1 MRTLV
6 IFDERAVIT
15 GIGAISCIGNN
26 ISEITKSLK
35 LGTSGIRFNES
46 YKELGM
52 RSHISGSINL
62 NLKDLIDRKHL
73 RFMGEAA
80 SYAYLSAAEAIKDS
94 GLDLSRF
101 SSQDVGVIAG
111 SGGASSRSQVEAAD
125 IVKSKG
131 VKRIGPY
138 RVTQTMGNTVSAAL
152 ATFFGIKGVN
162 FSISSACSTSAH
174 CIGSALEQI
183 QLGKQK
189 IILAGG
195 AEDEHWTMSSMF
207 DAMGALS
214 SSYNE
219 SPEKASRPFDKDRDG
234 FVIAG
239 GAGMLV
245 VEELDHALERNA
257 DIYAEITGYGATSD
271 GDDMVHPSGEG
282 ATNCM
287 LKAVEMHGKDNIDY
301 INAHGTSTPAGDP
314 VELESI
320 KKVFIDKIPPI
331 SSTKSQTGH
340 TLGAA
345 GALESI
351 FSLLMLKNSFISK
364 TLNLS
369 SSIDEGEGLD
379 LVSEVRD
386 QDLDA
391 VMNNSF
397 GFGGTNV
404 SLVFEKLK
412 S

>member
-1 MRTLV
+1 MSTLK
-6 IFDERAVIT
+6 RAVIT

-52 RSHISGSINL
+52 RSQISGSINL

-80 SYAYLSAAEAIKDS
+80 SYAYLSTAEAIKDS
-94 GLDLSRF
+94 GMDLSRF

-219 SPEKASRPFDKDRDG
+219 SPEKASRPFDIDRDG

-287 LKAVEMHGKDNIDY
+287 LKAVEMHGKDNIGY

-320 KKVFIDKIPPI
+320 KKVFKDKIPPI

-345 GALESI
+345 GAIESI

-364 TLNLS
+364 TLNLAG
-369 SSIDEGEGLD
+369 SIEEGEGLD
-379 LVSEVRD
+379 LVSEVRN

>member
-1 MRTLV
+1 MSTLK
-6 IFDERAVIT
+6 RAVIT

-35 LGTSGIRFNES
+35 LGTSGICFNES

-80 SYAYLSAAEAIKDS
+80 SYAYLSTAEAIRDS

-219 SPEKASRPFDKDRDG
+219 SPEKASRPFDNDRDG

-320 KKVFIDKIPPI
+320 KKVFKDKIPPI

-369 SSIDEGEGLD
+369 NSIDEGEGLD
-379 LVSEVRD
+379 LVSEVRN

>member
-1 MRTLV
+1 MSTLK
-6 IFDERAVIT
+6 RAVIT

-52 RSHISGSINL
+52 RSQISGSINL

-80 SYAYLSAAEAIKDS
+80 SYAYLSTAEAIKDS
-94 GLDLSRF
+94 GMDLSRF

-219 SPEKASRPFDKDRDG
+219 SPEKASRPFDTDRDG

-287 LKAVEMHGKDNIDY
+287 LKAVEMHGKDNIGY

-320 KKVFIDKIPPI
+320 KKVFKDKIPPI

-364 TLNLS
+364 TLNLA
-369 SSIDEGEGLD
+369 SSIEEGEGLD
-379 LVSEVRD
+379 LVSEVRN

>member
-1 MRTLV
+1 MSTLK
-6 IFDERAVIT
+6 RAVIT

-80 SYAYLSAAEAIKDS
+80 SYAYLSTAEAIRDS

-219 SPEKASRPFDKDRDG
+219 SPEKASRPFDNDRDG

-320 KKVFIDKIPPI
+320 KKVFKDKIPPI

-369 SSIDEGEGLD
+369 NSIDEGEGLD
-379 LVSEVRD
+379 LVSEVRN

>member
-1 MRTLV
+1 MSTLK
-6 IFDERAVIT
+6 RAVIT

-80 SYAYLSAAEAIKDS
+80 SYAYLSTAEAIRDS

-219 SPEKASRPFDKDRDG
+219 TPEKASRPFDKERDG

-271 GDDMVHPSGEG
+271 GNDMVHPSGEG

-369 SSIDEGEGLD
+369 NSIDEGEGLD
-379 LVSEVRD
+379 LVSEVRN

>member
-1 MRTLV
+1 MSTLK
-6 IFDERAVIT
+6 RAVIT

-26 ISEITKSLK
+26 ISDITKSLK
-35 LGTSGIRFNES
+35 LGTSGICFNES

-80 SYAYLSAAEAIKDS
+80 SYAYLSTAEAIKDS

-320 KKVFIDKIPPI
+320 KKVFKDKIPPI

-379 LVSEVRD
+379 LVSEVRN

>member
-1 MRTLV
+1 MSTLK
-6 IFDERAVIT
+6 RAVIT

-35 LGTSGIRFNES
+35 LGTSGICFNES

-379 LVSEVRD
+379 LVSEVRN

>member
-1 MRTLV
+1 MSTLK
-6 IFDERAVIT
+6 RAVIT

-35 LGTSGIRFNES
+35 SGTSGILFNES

>member
-1 MRTLV
+1 MSTLK
-6 IFDERAVIT
+6 RAVIT

-35 LGTSGIRFNES
+35 LGSSGIRFNES

-80 SYAYLSAAEAIKDS
+80 SYAYLSTAEAIKDS
-94 GLDLSRF
+94 GLDLSRL

-320 KKVFIDKIPPI
+320 KKVFKDKIPPI

-379 LVSEVRD
+379 LVSEVRN

>member
-1 MRTLV
+1 MSTLK
-6 IFDERAVIT
+6 RAVIT

-26 ISEITKSLK
+26 ISDITKSLK

-80 SYAYLSAAEAIKDS
+80 SYAYLSTAEAIKDS

-245 VEELDHALERNA
+245 IEELDHALERNA

-320 KKVFIDKIPPI
+320 KKVFKDKIPPI

-379 LVSEVRD
+379 LVSEVRN

>member
-1 MRTLV
+1 MSTLK
-6 IFDERAVIT
+6 RAVIT

-35 LGTSGIRFNES
+35 SGTSGIRFNES

-287 LKAVEMHGKDNIDY
+287 LKAVEMHGKDNIGY

>member
-1 MRTLV
+1 MSTLK
-6 IFDERAVIT
+6 RAVIT

-35 LGTSGIRFNES
+35 LGTSGIRLNES

-80 SYAYLSAAEAIKDS
+80 SYAYLSTAEAIKDS

-320 KKVFIDKIPPI
+320 KKVFKDKIPPI

-379 LVSEVRD
+379 LVSEVRN

>member
-1 MRTLV
+1 MSTLK
-6 IFDERAVIT
+6 RAVIT

-35 LGTSGIRFNES
+35 SGTSGIRFNES

-80 SYAYLSAAEAIKDS
+80 SYAYLSTAEAIKDS

-162 FSISSACSTSAH
+162 FSSSSACSTSAH

-320 KKVFIDKIPPI
+320 KKVFINKIPPI

-379 LVSEVRD
+379 LVSEVRN

>member
-1 MRTLV
+1 MSTLK
-6 IFDERAVIT
+6 RAVIT

-35 LGTSGIRFNES
+35 SGTSGIRFNES

-80 SYAYLSAAEAIKDS
+80 SYAYLSTAEAIKDS

-245 VEELDHALERNA
+245 VEELNHALERNA

-320 KKVFIDKIPPI
+320 KKVFKDKIPPI

-386 QDLDA
+386 LDLDA

>member
-1 MRTLV
+1 MSTLK
-6 IFDERAVIT
+6 RAVIT

-80 SYAYLSAAEAIKDS
+80 SYAYLSTAEAIKDS

-397 GFGGTNV
+397 GFGAVSYTHLTLPTNC
-404 SLVFEKLK
+404 
-412 S
+412 

>member
-1 MRTLV
+1 MSTLK
-6 IFDERAVIT
+6 RAVIT

-35 LGTSGIRFNES
+35 LGTSGISFNES

-62 NLKDLIDRKHL
+62 NLTDLIDRKHL

-80 SYAYLSAAEAIKDS
+80 SYAYLSTAEAIKDS
-94 GLDLSRF
+94 GLNLSRF

-219 SPEKASRPFDKDRDG
+219 SPEKASSPFDKDRDG

-320 KKVFIDKIPPI
+320 KKVFKDKIPPI

-379 LVSEVRD
+379 LVSEVRN

>member
-1 MRTLV
+1 MSTLK
-6 IFDERAVIT
+6 RAVIT

-35 LGTSGIRFNES
+35 SGTSGIRFNES

-101 SSQDVGVIAG
+101 SSLDVGVIAG

-282 ATNCM
+282 AANCM

-379 LVSEVRD
+379 LVSEVRN

>member
-1 MRTLV
+1 MSTLK
-6 IFDERAVIT
+6 RAVIT

-26 ISEITKSLK
+26 ISDITKSLK

-80 SYAYLSAAEAIKDS
+80 SYAYLSTAEAIKDS
-94 GLDLSRF
+94 GLDLSRL

-320 KKVFIDKIPPI
+320 KKVFKDKIPPI

-379 LVSEVRD
+379 LVSEVRN

>member
-1 MRTLV
+1 MSTLK
-6 IFDERAVIT
+6 RAVIT

-35 LGTSGIRFNES
+35 SGTSGIRFNES

-219 SPEKASRPFDKDRDG
+219 SPEKASRPFDNDRDG

>member
-1 MRTLV
+1 MSTLK
-6 IFDERAVIT
+6 RAVIT

-46 YKELGM
+46 YKELDM
-52 RSHISGSINL
+52 RSQISGSINL
-62 NLKDLIDRKHL
+62 NVKDLIDRKHL

-80 SYAYLSAAEAIKDS
+80 SYAYLSTSEAIKDS

-101 SSQDVGVIAG
+101 SSEDVGVIAG

-214 SSYNE
+214 SSYND
-219 SPEKASRPFDKDRDG
+219 SPERASRPFDKDRDG

-245 VEELDHALERNA
+245 VEELDHALKRNA
-257 DIYAEITGYGATSD
+257 EIYAEITGYGATSD

-287 LKAVEMHGKDNIDY
+287 LKAFQMHGKDNIDY

-320 KKVFIDKIPPI
+320 KKVFKDKIPPI

-369 SSIDEGEGLD
+369 DSIDEGEGLD
-379 LVSEVRD
+379 LVSEVRN

-412 S
+412 F

>member
-1 MRTLV
+1 MSTLK
-6 IFDERAVIT
+6 RAVIT

-80 SYAYLSAAEAIKDS
+80 SYAYLSTAEAIRDS

-320 KKVFIDKIPPI
+320 KKVFKDKIPPI

>member
-1 MRTLV
+1 MSTLK
-6 IFDERAVIT
+6 RAVIT

-80 SYAYLSAAEAIKDS
+80 SYAYLSTAEAIKDS

-219 SPEKASRPFDKDRDG
+219 SPEKASRPFDNDRDG

-320 KKVFIDKIPPI
+320 KKVFKDKIPPI

-379 LVSEVRD
+379 LVSEVRN

>member
-1 MRTLV
+1 MSTLK
-6 IFDERAVIT
+6 RAVIT

-52 RSHISGSINL
+52 RSQLSGSINL

-80 SYAYLSAAEAIKDS
+80 SYAYLSTAEAIKDS
-94 GLDLSRF
+94 GMDLSRF

-219 SPEKASRPFDKDRDG
+219 SPEKASRPFDIDRDG

-287 LKAVEMHGKDNIDY
+287 LKAVEMHGKDNIGY

-320 KKVFIDKIPPI
+320 KKVFKDKIPPI

-364 TLNLS
+364 TLNLA
-369 SSIDEGEGLD
+369 SSIEEGEGLD
-379 LVSEVRD
+379 LVSEVRN

>member
-1 MRTLV
+1 MSTLK
-6 IFDERAVIT
+6 RAVIT

-80 SYAYLSAAEAIKDS
+80 SYAYLSTAEAIKDS

-138 RVTQTMGNTVSAAL
+138 RVTQAMGNTVSAAL

-245 VEELDHALERNA
+245 IEELDHALERNA

-320 KKVFIDKIPPI
+320 KKVFKDKIPPI

-379 LVSEVRD
+379 LVSEVRN

>member
-1 MRTLV
+1 MSTLK
-6 IFDERAVIT
+6 RAVIT

-35 LGTSGIRFNES
+35 LGTSGICFNES

-80 SYAYLSAAEAIKDS
+80 SYAYLSTAEAIKDS

>member
-1 MRTLV
+1 MSTLK
-6 IFDERAVIT
+6 RAVIT

-80 SYAYLSAAEAIKDS
+80 SYAYLSTAEAIKDS

-245 VEELDHALERNA
+245 IEELDHALERNA

-320 KKVFIDKIPPI
+320 KKVFKDKIPPI

>member
-1 MRTLV
+1 MSTLK
-6 IFDERAVIT
+6 RAVIT
-15 GIGAISCIGNN
+15 GIGAVSCIGNN
-26 ISEITKSLK
+26 ISEINKSLK

-52 RSHISGSINL
+52 RSQISGSIDL

-80 SYAYLSAAEAIKDS
+80 SYAYLSTAEAIKDS

-125 IVKSKG
+125 IVKNKG

-219 SPEKASRPFDKDRDG
+219 SPEKASRPFDIDRDG

-287 LKAVEMHGKDNIDY
+287 LKAVEMHAKDNIDY

-320 KKVFIDKIPPI
+320 KKVFKDKIPPI

-379 LVSEVRD
+379 LVSEVRN

>member
-1 MRTLV
+1 MNTLK
-6 IFDERAVIT
+6 RAVIT
-15 GIGAISCIGNN
+15 GIGAVSCIGNN
-26 ISEITKSLK
+26 ISEINKSLK

-52 RSHISGSINL
+52 RSQISGSIDL

-80 SYAYLSAAEAIKDS
+80 SYAYLSTAEAIKDS

-125 IVKSKG
+125 ILRNKG

-219 SPEKASRPFDKDRDG
+219 SPEKASRPFDIDRDG

-287 LKAVEMHGKDNIDY
+287 LKAVEMHAKDNIDY

-320 KKVFIDKIPPI
+320 KKVFKDKVPPI

-364 TLNLS
+364 TLNLAS
-369 SSIDEGEGLD
+369 PIDEGEGLD
-379 LVSEVRD
+379 LVSEVRN

>member
-1 MRTLV
+1 MSTLK
-6 IFDERAVIT
+6 RAVIT

-26 ISEITKSLK
+26 VSEITKSLK

-52 RSHISGSINL
+52 RSQISGSINL

-80 SYAYLSAAEAIKDS
+80 SYAYLSTAEAIKDS
-94 GLDLSRF
+94 GMDLSRF

-287 LKAVEMHGKDNIDY
+287 LKAVEMHGKDNIGY

-320 KKVFIDKIPPI
+320 KKVFKDKIPPI

-364 TLNLS
+364 TLNLA
-369 SSIDEGEGLD
+369 SSIEEGEGLD
-379 LVSEVRD
+379 LVSEVRN

>member
-1 MRTLV
+1 MSTLK
-6 IFDERAVIT
+6 RAVIT

-80 SYAYLSAAEAIKDS
+80 SYAYLSTAEAIKDS
-94 GLDLSRF
+94 GLDLSRL

-219 SPEKASRPFDKDRDG
+219 SPEKASRPFDKERDG

-320 KKVFIDKIPPI
+320 KKVFKDKIPPI

-379 LVSEVRD
+379 LVSEVRN

>member
-1 MRTLV
+1 MSTLK
-6 IFDERAVIT
+6 RAVIT

-80 SYAYLSAAEAIKDS
+80 SYAYLSTAEAIKDS

-219 SPEKASRPFDKDRDG
+219 SPEKASRPFDKERDG

-369 SSIDEGEGLD
+369 NSIDEGEGLD
-379 LVSEVRD
+379 LVSEVRN

>member
-1 MRTLV
+1 MSTLK
-6 IFDERAVIT
+6 RAVIT

-35 LGTSGIRFNES
+35 SGTSGIRFNES

-287 LKAVEMHGKDNIDY
+287 LKAAEMHGKDNIDY

-379 LVSEVRD
+379 LVLEVRD

>member
-1 MRTLV
+1 MSTLK
-6 IFDERAVIT
+6 RAVIT

-35 LGTSGIRFNES
+35 SGTSGIRFNES

-101 SSQDVGVIAG
+101 SSLDVGVIAG

-287 LKAVEMHGKDNIDY
+287 LKAIEMHGKDNIDY

-379 LVSEVRD
+379 LVSEVRN

>member
-1 MRTLV
+1 MSTLK
-6 IFDERAVIT
+6 RAVIT

-46 YKELGM
+46 YEELGM
-52 RSHISGSINL
+52 RSQISGSINL

-80 SYAYLSAAEAIKDS
+80 SYAYLSTAEAIKDS

-320 KKVFIDKIPPI
+320 KKVFKDKIPPI

-369 SSIDEGEGLD
+369 TSIDEGEGLD
-379 LVSEVRD
+379 LVSEVRN

>member
-1 MRTLV
+1 MSTLK
-6 IFDERAVIT
+6 RAVIT

-35 LGTSGIRFNES
+35 SGTSGIRFNES

-101 SSQDVGVIAG
+101 SSLDVGVIAG

-386 QDLDA
+386 QDLNA

>member
-1 MRTLV
+1 MSTLK
-6 IFDERAVIT
+6 RAVIT

-26 ISEITKSLK
+26 ISDITKSLK

-52 RSHISGSINL
+52 RSHISGSINI

-80 SYAYLSAAEAIKDS
+80 SYAYLSTAEAIRDS

-320 KKVFIDKIPPI
+320 KKVFKDKIPPI

-379 LVSEVRD
+379 LVSEVRN

>member
-1 MRTLV
+1 MSTLK
-6 IFDERAVIT
+6 RAVIT

-52 RSHISGSINL
+52 RSQISGSINL

-80 SYAYLSAAEAIKDS
+80 SYAYLSTAEAIKDS
-94 GLDLSRF
+94 GMDLSRF

-219 SPEKASRPFDKDRDG
+219 SPEKASRPFDIDRDG

-287 LKAVEMHGKDNIDY
+287 LKAVEMHGKDNIGY

-320 KKVFIDKIPPI
+320 KKVFKDKIPPI

-345 GALESI
+345 GAIESI

-364 TLNLS
+364 TLNLA
-369 SSIDEGEGLD
+369 SSIEEGEGLD
-379 LVSEVRD
+379 LVSEVRN

>member
-1 MRTLV
+1 MSTLK
-6 IFDERAVIT
+6 RAVIT

-80 SYAYLSAAEAIKDS
+80 SYAYLSTAEAIKDS

-174 CIGSALEQI
+174 CIGSAMEQI

-320 KKVFIDKIPPI
+320 KKVFKEKIPPI

-379 LVSEVRD
+379 LVSEVRN

>member
-1 MRTLV
+1 MSTLK
-6 IFDERAVIT
+6 RAVIT

-320 KKVFIDKIPPI
+320 KKVFKDKIPPI

-379 LVSEVRD
+379 LVSEVRN

>member
-1 MRTLV
+1 MSTLK
-6 IFDERAVIT
+6 RAVIT

-219 SPEKASRPFDKDRDG
+219 SPEKASRPFDNDRDG

-369 SSIDEGEGLD
+369 NSIDEGEGLD
-379 LVSEVRD
+379 LVSEVRN